1 MQCTCVC
8 VGRVTITMNERDHL
22 ALKILALHKRTKIVA
37 IIQDAM
43 REYPDKEGAY
53 DLAILST
60 KSRGESL

>member
-1 MQCTCVC
+1 
-8 VGRVTITMNERDHL
+8 MNERDHL

-43 REYPDKEGAY
+43 REYLDKEGAY